1 MSSPAGSD
9 GAPGAAPPA
18 RPAILLEQVSVWY
31 RRPRE
36 RVVSL
41 KEWAIRSARRR
52 VAYDRFWA
60 LRGVS
65 LSIGRGEVFGVM
77 GRNGAGK
84 STLLKLVARI
94 LPPTAGRVRVWGRVA
109 PLLEFGAGF
118 HPDLTGRENVFLNG
132 ALLGLSRAALLDGFE
147 RIVAFAEL
155 DGFIDAPL
163 RTYSSGMIARLGFAI
178 ATEQRPD
185 ILLVDE
191 ALAVGDQQF
200 RAKCAERIA
209 GFRAQGAAIVLVS
222 HDPRAIRAMCGRA
235 AWLERGLLRQ
245 VGPADDVA
253 DAYAGPPAASPAG

>member
-1 MSSPAGSD
+1 MPGS
-9 GAPGAAPPA
+9 APTA
-18 RPAILLEQVSVWY
+18 RPAILLEQVSVCY
-31 RRPRE
+31 RLPRE

-41 KEWAIRSARRR
+41 KEWAIRSVRRR
-52 VAYDRFWA
+52 VTYDRFWA
-60 LRGVS
+60 VRSVS
-65 LSIGRGEVFGVM
+65 LRVGRGEVFGLV

-84 STLLKLVARI
+84 STLLKLVAHI
-94 LPPTAGRVRVWGRVA
+94 FPPTEGRVRVWGRIA

-132 ALLGLSRAALLDGFE
+132 ALLGLSRAALLDAFD

-209 GFRAQGAAIVLVS
+209 GFRAEGAAIVLVS
-222 HDPRAIRAMCGRA
+222 HDARTISQMCSRA
-235 AWLERGLLRQ
+235 AWLERGALRQ
-245 VGPADDVA
+245 VGPAAEVA
-253 DAYAGPPAASPAG
+253 AAYAGPAAVDPAR